1 MLLKYKNWIY
11 IISFSC
17 LYNVLYLFSNNIP
30 NPAVPNGFI
39 AISMVI
45 PVVAG
50 YLLGPYSGAMTGGIG
65 VGLNVLING
74 SPITVAA
81 MVPIMIMGFAAGYV
95 GKNRNILLTS
105 LTIIIGHSLNILY
118 FIRLGLISSLSE
130 KISVIALSL
139 LSEAAFDIV
148 IIITI
153 ITSLKKFFR
162 KERW

>member
-1 MLLKYKNWIY
+1 MLLKYKHWIY

-17 LYNVLYLFSNNIP
+17 LYNVVYLFSNNIP

-39 AISMVI
+39 AINMVI

-50 YLLGPYSGAMTGGIG
+50 YLYGPYSGAMTGGIG
-65 VGLNVLING
+65 VGLNALING

-81 MVPIMIMGFAAGYV
+81 IFPIMIMGFVAGYV
-95 GKNRNILLTS
+95 GKNRNIFLTS
-105 LTIIIGHSLNILY
+105 LTIIIGHILNILY
-118 FIRLGLISSLSE
+118 FVRLGLINDLSE
-130 KISVIALSL
+130 NFALTVLSL
-139 LSEAAFDIV
+139 LSESAFDIV

-153 ITSLKKFFR
+153 TTSLKKFFH